1 MSYTNQVTKSVFEI
15 LADATQYGYSFNYI
29 PVFLNKDA
37 TTQYPQIRVSP
48 FIEKY
53 NIEDQKYIEK
63 TYRAYR
69 HWEGGVF
76 QIDIYSRNIIEAQKI
91 YDKLIERIYDFFN
104 LETLVYNW
112 NPEFQQIDDFVFK
125 NKAYALNSG
134 LFKEIYSCVLEGQ
147 KLKRVYNYDLL
158 KYDTYYAD
166 EDALYI
172 CSKKNLKTLELKVLL
187 QGKLFENGDAYSD
200 RGIHYYE
207 LSDQRNLSALE
218 ANDVERISF
227 DMTIIYSHR
236 REREPL
242 PKVKNIRLPKPK
254 VR

>member
-1 MSYTNQVTKSVFEI
+1 MTITNLVTKSIFEI
-15 LADATQYGYSFNYI
+15 LGDKTNTGYSFNYVPI
-29 PVFLNKDA
+29 FLNKDK
-37 TTQYPQIRVSP
+37 TTQYPEIRVSP
-48 FIEKY
+48 FVDKY
-53 NIEDQKYIEK
+53 DIIDQKYIEK
-63 TYRAYR
+63 TYQAYR

-76 QIDIYSRNIIEAQKI
+76 QIDIYTRNIIDAQNI

-112 NPEFQQIDDFVFK
+112 NPEFQQIDDFIFK
-125 NKAYALNSG
+125 NKAYALNKH
-134 LFKEIYSCVLEGQ
+134 LFKDIYSCVLEGY
-147 KLKRVYNYDLL
+147 KLKRVYDYDSLE
-158 KYDTYYAD
+158 YDTYYAD

-172 CSKKNLKTLELKVLL
+172 CSKRNLKSLQLKVLI
-187 QGKLFENGDAYSD
+187 QGRLFENGDSYSD

-227 DMTIIYSHR
+227 DMTIIYSHK

-242 PKVKNIRLPKPK
+242 PRVKNIRLPKPK
-254 VR
+254 IR

>member
-15 LADATQYGYSFNYI
+15 LGDKNEYGYQFNYI
-29 PVFLNKDA
+29 PILLNKDP
-37 TTQYPQIRVSP
+37 TTQYPEIRVFP
-48 FIEKY
+48 FVDKFDVM
-53 NIEDQKYIEK
+53 NQKYIEK
-63 TYRAYR
+63 SYQAYR

-76 QIDIYSRNIIEAQKI
+76 QIDIFTKNIIDAQNI

-112 NPEFQQIDDFVFK
+112 TPSFQEIDNNIYK
-125 NKAYALNSG
+125 NIDYALTG
-134 LFKEIYSCVLEGQ
+134 DLFKDVYSVVLEKQ
-147 KLKRVYNYDLL
+147 KLQRVNDFNCLEL
-158 KYDTYYAD
+158 DTFYID

-172 CSKKNLKTLELKVLL
+172 CTKKNLKTLEMKVLL

-207 LSDQRNLSALE
+207 LSSQRNLSSLE
-218 ANDVERISF
+218 DNEVERISF
-227 DMTIIYSHR
+227 DMYILYSHK
-236 REREPL
+236 REREEI
-242 PKVKNIRLPKPK
+242 PKVKRIRLPKPK

>member
-1 MSYTNQVTKSVFEI
+1 MYTNQIIQSLLEI
-15 LADATQYGYSFNYI
+15 LGDKTELGYSFNLI
-29 PVFLNKDA
+29 PIFLNKDK
-37 TTQYPQIRVSP
+37 TTQYPEIRISP
-48 FIEKY
+48 FIDKFSLT
-53 NIEDQKYIEK
+53 DQKYIEK
-63 TYRAYR
+63 TYQAYR

-76 QIDIYSRNIIEAQKI
+76 QIDIYTRNIIEANNI

-112 NPEFQQIDDFVFK
+112 NPEFKQIDDFIFK
-125 NKAYALNSG
+125 NKAYALTG
-134 LFKEIYSCVLEGQ
+134 DLFKDIYSCVLEGH
-147 KLKRVYNYDLL
+147 KLKRVYDYNMLG
-158 KYDTYYAD
+158 YDTYYAD

-172 CSKKNLKTLELKVLL
+172 CSKKNLKSLELKVLL
-187 QGKLFENGDAYSD
+187 QGRLFENGDSYSD

-218 ANDVERISF
+218 DNEVERISF

-242 PKVKNIRLPKPK
+242 PKVKNIRFTKPK
-254 VR
+254 IR

>member
-1 MSYTNQVTKSVFEI
+1 MTYTNNIIKSLLEI
-15 LADATQYGYSFNYI
+15 LGDKTGFGYSFNYI
-29 PVFLNKDA
+29 PIFLNKDK
-37 TTQYPQIRVSP
+37 TTQYPEIRVSP
-48 FIEKY
+48 FVDKY
-53 NIEDQKYIEK
+53 DIIDQKYIEK
-63 TYRAYR
+63 TYQAYR

-76 QIDIYSRNIIEAQKI
+76 QIDIYTRNVIEAHDI

-112 NPEFQQIDDFVFK
+112 NPEFRQIDDFIFK
-125 NKAYALNSG
+125 NKAYAINTG
-134 LFKEIYSCVLEGQ
+134 LFKDIYSCVLEGQ
-147 KLKRVYNYDLL
+147 KLKRVYDYDMLG
-158 KYDTYYAD
+158 YDTYYAD

-172 CSKKNLKTLELKVLL
+172 CSRRDLKSLELKVLL
-187 QGKLFENGDAYSD
+187 QGRLFENGDSYSD

-218 ANDVERISF
+218 DNEVERISF

-242 PKVKNIRLPKPK
+242 PKVKNIRFPKPK
-254 VR
+254 IR